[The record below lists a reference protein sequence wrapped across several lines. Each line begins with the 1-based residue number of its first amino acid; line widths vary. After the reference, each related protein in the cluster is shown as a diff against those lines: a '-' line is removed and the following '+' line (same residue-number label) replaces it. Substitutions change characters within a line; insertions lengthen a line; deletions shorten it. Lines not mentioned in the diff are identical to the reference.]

1 MARHDMLPSQCASP
15 IAVWFASGFWV
26 VLCAWTCLFYSET
39 AIAQRV
45 QVPASVQ
52 GESETPPS
60 IQSAL
65 EGMEPDVD
73 GWDGEVWN
81 KALKTPM
88 QVLSESVFL
97 GDTLKG
103 QQLEALIL
111 PAARGLWLEAS
122 PKGWLNGPG
131 PWWFHSARAL
141 PGKSLDLPMAEGFQ
155 VLREVLGGAATGFE
169 WHVESLK
176 LKEGNRVE
184 TQMHLILLREH
195 ATMAVGLHG
204 FWRAVWERD
213 DQGVVRL
220 ATFRELERDASAL
233 KGVTDGTRL
242 AGFVDR
248 SASLFGGDL
257 YRTQLHPGIDYWRE
271 RLHAK
276 LGVGL
281 LGHHGLAIGDLNG
294 DGLEDVYVCEP
305 GGLPNRLFLHQPDG
319 STKEAAKAAGLD
331 LLDFTSSALILDFD
345 GDGDRDLMA
354 ATASG
359 LYGFANDGKGSFLKS
374 FEYLGT
380 DLTSMAA
387 ADFDNDGDLDVYACR
402 YSSPYVSTGLPFPY
416 HDAENGAS
424 NWLLSNHGDWNFVE
438 SAQEVGLGTGRNR
451 FSFSASFEDYDNDG
465 DQDLYVGN
473 DFGRNS
479 LYRNDDGHFVSVA
492 GELGVED
499 LAAGMG
505 VTWSD
510 LNGDGYMDLYV
521 SNMGSNA
528 GQRVTHAEGFLPK
541 AAEETR
547 MAFQGHA
554 RGSSVYL
561 SQEGKV
567 FEDRTLGSGAR
578 RTGWAW
584 GGLAMDLDCDGHSDL
599 VVPNGF
605 VTGESTNDL

>member
-1 MARHDMLPSQCASP
+1 MARHGMLPSQTLPP
-15 IAVWFASGFWV
+15 IAGWFASGFLA
-26 VLCAWTCLFYSET
+26 VLCAWTGLISSE
-39 AIAQRV
+39 AAFAQRV

-52 GESETPPS
+52 DESETPPS

-88 QVLSESVFL
+88 RVLSESVFL
-97 GDTLKG
+97 GENLNA

-111 PAARGLWLEAS
+111 PAARGLWLEAA
-122 PKGWLNGPG
+122 PKGWLIGPG

-155 VLREVLGGAATGFE
+155 ILREELGGPATRFE
-169 WHVESLK
+169 WHVESLE

-233 KGVTDGTRL
+233 KGVTEGTRL

-257 YRTQLHPGIDYWRE
+257 YRTQLYPGIDYWRE
-271 RLHAK
+271 RLHTK

-281 LGHHGLAIGDLNG
+281 LGHQGLAVGDLNG

-319 STKEAAKAAGLD
+319 GTKEAAKAAGLD

-354 ATASG
+354 ATSSG
-359 LYGFANDGKGSFLKS
+359 LYGFANDGKGGFLKS

-424 NWLLSNHGDWNFVE
+424 NWLLLNNGEWDFVE
-438 SAQEVGLGTGRNR
+438 SAQQVGLGTGRNR

-465 DQDLYVGN
+465 DQDLYVAN
-473 DFGRNS
+473 DFGRNA
-479 LYRNDDGHFVSVA
+479 LYRNDDGHFESVA
-492 GELGVED
+492 RELGVED

-528 GQRVTHAEGFLPK
+528 GQRITHAEGFLPK
-541 AAEETR
+541 AAEQTR
-547 MAFQGHA
+547 VNFQGHA

-561 SQEGKV
+561 SQEGKA

-584 GGLAMDLDCDGHSDL
+584 GGLAMDLDCDG
-599 VVPNGF
+599 
-605 VTGESTNDL
+605 